1 MEREVEVEGMEE
13 WCEEEKKKAMERV
26 CEERQSR
33 EKKKRR
39 DRVRE
44 RHSIYQNKHFAN
56 HGYLSFMR
64 GKGEG

>member
-44 RHSIYQNKHFAN
+44 RHSIYQNKYLAH